1 MKAYLYRT
9 SNLKSY
15 HLFSGLSF
23 VAEINFWRPLKTVVS
38 CDLFIISIGNH
49 MGLSAIW
56 EKIAC
61 NRQVI
66 ARGEA
71 ECNLGLL

>member
-1 MKAYLYRT
+1 
-9 SNLKSY
+9 
-15 HLFSGLSF
+15 
-23 VAEINFWRPLKTVVS
+23 
-38 CDLFIISIGNH
+38 

-56 EKIAC
+56 KKKLHG

>member
-1 MKAYLYRT
+1 MFEFHIL
-9 SNLKSY
+9 
-15 HLFSGLSF
+15 
-23 VAEINFWRPLKTVVS
+23 
-38 CDLFIISIGNH
+38 CIGNH

-56 EKIAC
+56 KKLHG

>member
-1 MKAYLYRT
+1 
-9 SNLKSY
+9 
-15 HLFSGLSF
+15 
-23 VAEINFWRPLKTVVS
+23 
-38 CDLFIISIGNH
+38 

-56 EKIAC
+56 KKLHG